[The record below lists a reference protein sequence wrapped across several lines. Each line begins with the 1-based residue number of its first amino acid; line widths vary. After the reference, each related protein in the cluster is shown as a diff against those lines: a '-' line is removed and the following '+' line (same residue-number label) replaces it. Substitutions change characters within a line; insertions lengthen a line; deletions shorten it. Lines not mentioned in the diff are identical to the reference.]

1 MNQPFLASRIDHR
14 YDRRKAL
21 ELYMGGANIEP
32 LFLLGEAGDVL
43 GDVAS
48 GSVDF
53 CMTSPPYWGH
63 RDYRVDGIGLEVK
76 PQDYID
82 ALLQVFA
89 EVHRVLKPTGSFWLN
104 LGDAYASKGL
114 VGIPWRVALRLI
126 DDLGFVLRNDV
137 IWHKVKGG
145 MDQSKD
151 KLRNV
156 HEYVFHF
163 TKQKKYY
170 YDADALRS
178 KPRAAEIKN
187 GRVISATGVS
197 GIRYRRQIELSTA
210 LSDKEKINAL
220 AALERE
226 LHRVAIGEG
235 SDFRMIIRG
244 AQRATHSDHE
254 RVSGRARELV
264 EKGFYFLRYHPNGA
278 KMSDVWE
285 IMPEDTKRGHRH
297 FAAYPEDLCKR
308 PIACSCPPAGIVLD
322 PFCGTGTT
330 MRVAKS
336 LGRRSIGIDL
346 SPEFI
351 EISEERCRL

>member
-1 MNQPFLASRIDHR
+1 
-14 YDRRKAL
+14 
-21 ELYMGGANIEP
+21 
-32 LFLLGEAGDVL
+32 
-43 GDVAS
+43 
-48 GSVDF
+48 
-53 CMTSPPYWGH
+53 MTSPPYWGQ
-63 RDYRVDGIGLEVK
+63 RDYGVDGIGLEGR

-82 ALLQVFA
+82 ALVKVFA

-104 LGDAYASKGL
+104 LGDAYAAKGL
-114 VGIPWRVALRLI
+114 VGLPWRVALRLT
-126 DDLGFVLRNDV
+126 DDLDFVLRNDV

-156 HEYVFHF
+156 HEHLFHF
-163 TKQKKYY
+163 TKQKSYF

-178 KPRAAEIKN
+178 KPRDAQIKN

-197 GIRYRRQIELSTA
+197 GIRYRRQIELSTS
-210 LSDKEKINAL
+210 LSDIEKANAL

-235 SDFRMIIRG
+235 SDFRMIIKG
-244 AQRATHSDHE
+244 SQRATHSDGE

-308 PIACSCPPAGIVLD
+308 PIACSCPPGGIVLD

-351 EISEERCRL
+351 EISEERCTL